1 MKTRYLLIL
10 IAILAALWAIP
21 AAAQS
26 YDCTQ
31 VQTAGGAFVLTCSPK
46 ATPAP
51 TDTPTETPTCTP
63 TVEPTATATAT
74 PFPPT
79 NTPEPEPTA
88 SPTPTNS
95 PTAAPTF
102 TPIPSPTSTPSPSP
116 VAGRLINVP
125 LLPVAAGAPEL
136 DSNNW
141 SILWAGT
148 VAAAGDYFQVRL
160 VGSDSGLHVY
170 AQMVRMHPSQADA
183 FTLTV
188 NGYQYTA
195 RFRNA
200 PGWSVSD
207 RCGAGDCRGWSAERL
222 IPWGDLGGNPASGDT
237 WALSASHLGATWA
250 GTLRWDGPDYRGT
263 LPGNATVISMPL
275 VQDATQGG
283 STDCGDWAW
292 PDYHPTWGDTN
303 TEATKYRDWWS
314 VQNQWDTADW
324 PCYVRY
330 AATWAL
336 PTLPPGATLTG
347 AWLDAYKFGH
357 SGYPGESTGV
367 NIIQAWELSSDWQE
381 DSITWNNAPAPGE
394 NISRT
399 PVGECAAD
407 NCQPGEWHT
416 FDVSEIVRR
425 AYARGDAQASVLMY
439 TAAGQYHS
447 GRYFYSRQG
456 AAPPNVRIA
465 YVTDV
470 PGVATPSP
478 TVPPTPTPTSMATA
492 TATPQPT
499 ATSAPATATHTPTA
513 TPIPTVAPT
522 ATAAATPTPGAGRTY
537 YMTPAD
543 SFDAKI
549 GALRPGDTL
558 ILRDGVY
565 RQSLIPSVNGT
576 ATQPITIR
584 AENDGK
590 AIIDGEGK
598 RTPVEFGHTRV
609 GRGNHFII
617 EGIVA
622 RNGKGDVWYIRS
634 DNVTLRRVSGYN
646 ASTDDNS
653 SVFTF
658 WTQGGGLLE
667 DCIAAGTGRKM
678 ILLYQTK
685 NVTVRRCY
693 TAWQAWDGRNFCG
706 VTWPNAE
713 TVEIY
718 NGDDNRIE
726 NSLVTGPS
734 PVWLL
739 AIQANSDGIQ
749 ANRNQVLGS
758 IVAGAGMASNG
769 SAYNYGPRPL
779 PSACGQNLRDFTW
792 PSQRAGIALWGQGTL
807 ANNVFRDVLSVG
819 NAGLGFTNDKP
830 YGVGATGTIAE
841 RLTIY
846 GNGAYAP
853 PVDGGKG
860 TQAKW
865 GNIRPVD
872 SCIGSAT
879 CAGGARLTNRY
890 VDGVLTSDPILPW
903 PMESRGIAEL
913 GVSISAMWRQLS
925 GQ

>member
-1 MKTRYLLIL
+1 M
-10 IAILAALWAIP
+10 
-21 AAAQS
+21 
-26 YDCTQ
+26 
-31 VQTAGGAFVLTCSPK
+31 
-46 ATPAP
+46 
-51 TDTPTETPTCTP
+51 
-63 TVEPTATATAT
+63 
-74 PFPPT
+74 
-79 NTPEPEPTA
+79 A
-88 SPTPTNS
+88 S
-95 PTAAPTF
+95 
-102 TPIPSPTSTPSPSP
+102 
-116 VAGRLINVP
+116 RLINVP
-125 LLPVAAGAPEL
+125 LLPVAQGAPEL
-136 DSNNW
+136 DANNW

-148 VAAAGDYFQVRL
+148 VATDGDYFQARL

-170 AQMVRMHPSQADA
+170 VQMVRMHPSQTDA
-183 FTLTV
+183 FMLTV
-188 NGYQYTA
+188 NGRQYTA

-200 PGWSVSD
+200 PGWTFGD
-207 RCGAGDCRGWSAERL
+207 RCGATDCRGWSAERL
-222 IPWGDLGGNPASGDT
+222 IPWSELGGKPASGDT
-237 WALSASHLGATWA
+237 WALSAQHLGATWT

-283 STDCGDWAW
+283 NTDCGDWAW
-292 PDYHPTWGDTN
+292 PTYHPNWGDTN
-303 TEATKYRDWWS
+303 VEATKYREWWS

-336 PTLPPGATLTG
+336 PQLPPGATLTG

-367 NIIQAWELSSDWQE
+367 NVIQAWELSPDWQE

-399 PVGECAAD
+399 PVGECVAD

-425 AYARGDAQASVLMY
+425 AYARSDVQASVLMY

-456 AAPPNVRIA
+456 AAPPVVRIA
-465 YVTDV
+465 YVIDSTT
-470 PGVATPSP
+470 PAPTAEPSATATPVQFPP
-478 TVPPTPTPTSMATA
+478 TVTATPTPISVATA
-492 TATPQPT
+492 TATPMPT
-499 ATSAPATATHTPTA
+499 ATSAPATATHTPAPTSISTPTPAATA
-513 TPIPTVAPT
+513 TPQPGVTPVRSPTSTPVSPNP
-522 ATAAATPTPGAGRTY
+522 TPTPGAVRTY
-537 YMTPAD
+537 YMAPGGND
-543 SFDAKI
+543 
-549 GALRPGDTL
+549 GAAGSLAAPWATFERAWRSLSAGDTL
-558 ILRDGVY
+558 VLLDGTY
-565 RQSLIPSVNGT
+565 RQSMIPAVNGT
-576 ATQPITIR
+576 DGAPITVR
-584 AENDGK
+584 AANDGK

-609 GRGNHFII
+609 GRGNHFVI

-622 RNGKGDVWYIRS
+622 RNGRGDVWYIRS

-713 TVEIY
+713 TVQVY
-718 NGDDNRIE
+718 NGDDNIFE
-726 NSLVTGPS
+726 NVLVTGPS

-758 IVAGAGMASNG
+758 IVSGAGMASNG

-807 ANNVFRDVLSVG
+807 SNNVFRDVLSVG

-853 PVDGGKG
+853 AGDGGKG

-890 VDGVLTSDPILPW
+890 VNGVLTGEPILPW